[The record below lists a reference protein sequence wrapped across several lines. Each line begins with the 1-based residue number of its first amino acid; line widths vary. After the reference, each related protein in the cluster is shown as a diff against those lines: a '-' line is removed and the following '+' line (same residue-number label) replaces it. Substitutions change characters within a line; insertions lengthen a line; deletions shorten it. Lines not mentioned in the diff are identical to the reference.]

1 MNSSFPLY
9 HHYRRCLSN
18 AKLFNDIPAE
28 ILDEMLSNFRF
39 ETWKKGSQHDAKLAL
54 KRFYVIIEGRM
65 ELIRINPETG
75 KSFTIMI
82 LSTGDVYDV
91 LSLLDGKEHDVLPVA
106 LDDLKLLSVPV
117 TTAHQWMRQYPT
129 FNKNLMPHLSHCIRL
144 REEVATDLALFDTP
158 TRLARVILRYLPA
171 STLNEYMMD
180 TFAEHHHD
188 EHDHHEIKA
197 ELLHD
202 LSNEQLAQLV
212 GSVRQ
217 VINRHLGQMKKE
229 GLIHIDH
236 HQIVVDDLQR
246 LAQKAEVLQ
255 GHFEQF

>member
-18 AKLFNDIPAE
+18 AKLFNNIPST
-28 ILDEMLSNFRF
+28 ILDKMLTSFRF
-39 ETWKKGSQHDAKLAL
+39 ETWKKGSQHNAKLAL
-54 KRFYVIIEGRM
+54 QRLYVIIQGRM

-75 KSFTIMI
+75 KSFTLMI

-91 LSLLDGKEHDVLPVA
+91 LSLLDNKEHDVLPVA
-106 LDDLKLLSVPV
+106 LDDLKLLSVSV
-117 TTAHQWMRQYPT
+117 TTVHQWMQQYPT
-129 FNKNLMPHLSHCIRL
+129 FNQNLMPHLSHCIRL

-158 TRLARVILRYLPA
+158 TRLARVILRYIPA
-171 STLNEYMMD
+171 SLNDY
-180 TFAEHHHD
+180 T
-188 EHDHHEIKA
+188 HEKNEKNHQSIKA

-217 VINRHLGQMKKE
+217 VVNRHLGQMKKE

-236 HQIVVDDLQR
+236 HQIIVDDLQR
-246 LAQKAEVLQ
+246 LEQKAEILQ
-255 GHFEQF
+255 SHFEQQF

>member
-9 HHYRRCLSN
+9 HHYRRCLSD
-18 AKLFNDIPAE
+18 AKLFNNIPSAT
-28 ILDEMLSNFRF
+28 LDEMLTSFRF

-54 KRFYVIIEGRM
+54 QRLTVIIEGRM

-91 LSLLDGKEHDVLPVA
+91 LSLLDSKEHDVLPVA
-106 LDDLKLLSVPV
+106 LDDLKLLSVSV
-117 TTAHQWMRQYPT
+117 TTVHQWMQRYPT

-144 REEVATDLALFDTP
+144 REEIATDLALFDTP
-158 TRLARVILRYLPA
+158 TRLARVILRYIPE
-171 STLNEYMMD
+171 SLNTHVYENN
-180 TFAEHHHD
+180 EQ
-188 EHDHHEIKA
+188 DHQHEIKA

-217 VINRHLGQMKKE
+217 VVNRHLGQMKKE

-246 LAQKAEVLQ
+246 LEQKAEMLQ
-255 GHFEQF
+255 GHFEQQV